1 MLKMSHFLNSPYEKM
16 GTESVIAS
24 LEEMRTSVLKEPVDC
39 DTMLEQM
46 RTSVLKD
53 PVDCN
58 TISFIVSQE
67 LDLLSKHSS
76 RPYFFRCLPP
86 KDRSMGCNGDVKNDH
101 GHSEEG
107 SHSSHGR

>member
-1 MLKMSHFLNSPYEKM
+1 MLKMSHCLYGPCEKM
-16 GTESVIAS
+16 GPESIYAS

-67 LDLLSKHSS
+67 LDFLSKHSS

-86 KDRSMGCNGDVKNDH
+86 
-101 GHSEEG
+101 
-107 SHSSHGR
+107 